1 MEEEIE
7 KNKQKEVIQKAYKY
21 NIFLG
26 IWIIAVFIIFFL
38 LQITKIITDQYLT
51 LGFGLIILIYAIAL
65 HTQNH
70 KLKIKSIASIL
81 VYSLNILSVIGV
93 VLIIFANQ
101 AHNLLELAVG
111 VLLGLVTLILQFLAT
126 IFALLSARKLR
137 KLYPDILD
145 NRRKNTNYSYFLQVN
160 I

>member
-1 MEEEIE
+1 MKEEIDE
-7 KNKQKEVIQKAYKY
+7 NKEKEVIQKASKY

-26 IWIIAVFIIFFL
+26 IWIIAVFIIFL

-81 VYSLNILSVIGV
+81 VYGLNILSVIGV
-93 VLIIFANQ
+93 VLIILANQ

-111 VLLGLVTLILQFLAT
+111 VLLGLVTLILQVSAA

-145 NRRKNTNYSYFLQVN
+145 NRRKNTN
-160 I
+160 

>member
-1 MEEEIE
+1 MKVEIDE
-7 KNKQKEVIQKAYKY
+7 NKEKEVIQKAYKY
-21 NIFLG
+21 NGLLG
-26 IWIIAVFIIFFL
+26 IWIIAVFIIFL
-38 LQITKIITDQYLT
+38 LQVTKIITDQYLT

-81 VYSLNILSVIGV
+81 VYGLNILSVIGV
-93 VLIIFANQ
+93 VLIILANQ

-111 VLLGLVTLILQFLAT
+111 VLLGLVTLILQVLAA

-145 NRRKNTNYSYFLQVN
+145 NRRKNTN
-160 I
+160 

>member
-1 MEEEIE
+1 MKEEIDE
-7 KNKQKEVIQKAYKY
+7 NKEKEVIQKAYKY
-21 NIFLG
+21 NGLLG
-26 IWIIAVFIIFFL
+26 IWIIAVFIIFL

-81 VYSLNILSVIGV
+81 VYGLNILSVIGV
-93 VLIIFANQ
+93 VLIILANQ

-111 VLLGLVTLILQFLAT
+111 VLLGLVTLILQVSAA

-137 KLYPDILD
+137 KLYPDIID
-145 NRRKNTNYSYFLQVN
+145 NRRKK

>member
-1 MEEEIE
+1 MKEEIDE
-7 KNKQKEVIQKAYKY
+7 NKEKEVIQKAYKY

-26 IWIIAVFIIFFL
+26 IWIIAVFIIFL

-81 VYSLNILSVIGV
+81 VYGLNILSVIGV
-93 VLIIFANQ
+93 VLIILANQ

-111 VLLGLVTLILQFLAT
+111 VLLGLVSLILQVLAA

-145 NRRKNTNYSYFLQVN
+145 NRKKK

>member
-1 MEEEIE
+1 MKEEIDE
-7 KNKQKEVIQKAYKY
+7 NKEKEVIQKAYKY

-26 IWIIAVFIIFFL
+26 IWIIAVFIIFL

-81 VYSLNILSVIGV
+81 VYGLNILSVIGV
-93 VLIIFANQ
+93 VLIILANQ

-111 VLLGLVTLILQFLAT
+111 VLLGLVSLILQVLAA

-145 NRRKNTNYSYFLQVN
+145 NRRKK

>member
-1 MEEEIE
+1 MKEEIDE
-7 KNKQKEVIQKAYKY
+7 NKEKEVIQKAYKY

-26 IWIIAVFIIFFL
+26 IWIIAVFIIFL

-81 VYSLNILSVIGV
+81 VYGLNILSVIGV
-93 VLIIFANQ
+93 VLIILANQ
-101 AHNLLELAVG
+101 AHTLLELAVG
-111 VLLGLVTLILQFLAT
+111 VLLGLVTLILQVSAA

-145 NRRKNTNYSYFLQVN
+145 NRRKNTN
-160 I
+160 

>member
-1 MEEEIE
+1 MKEEIDE
-7 KNKQKEVIQKAYKY
+7 NKEKEVIQKAYKY

-26 IWIIAVFIIFFL
+26 IWIIAVFIIFL

-81 VYSLNILSVIGV
+81 VYSLNVLSVIGV
-93 VLIIFANQ
+93 VLIILANQ

-111 VLLGLVTLILQFLAT
+111 VLLGLVTLILQVLAA

-145 NRRKNTNYSYFLQVN
+145 NRRKNTN
-160 I
+160 

>member
-1 MEEEIE
+1 MKEEIDE
-7 KNKQKEVIQKAYKY
+7 NKRKEVIQKAYKY
-21 NIFLG
+21 NGLLG
-26 IWIIAVFIIFFL
+26 IWIIAVFIIFL

-81 VYSLNILSVIGV
+81 VYSLNVLSVIGV
-93 VLIIFANQ
+93 VLIILANQ

-111 VLLGLVTLILQFLAT
+111 VLLGLVTLILQVSAA

-137 KLYPDILD
+137 KLYPDIID
-145 NRRKNTNYSYFLQVN
+145 NRRKK